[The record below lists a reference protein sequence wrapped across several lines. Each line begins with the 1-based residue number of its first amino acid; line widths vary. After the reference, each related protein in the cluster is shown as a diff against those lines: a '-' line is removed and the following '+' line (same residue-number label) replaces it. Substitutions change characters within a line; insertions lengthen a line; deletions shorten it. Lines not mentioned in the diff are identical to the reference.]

1 MRSMSSEDQ
10 PSEEKSYDLRG
21 STALVGQ
28 LYPVLRAKDGSILD
42 GIHRNEVD
50 GSWRSEVLEKI
61 DSEEKKL
68 AARLIA
74 NFHRRRISREEK
86 ATWINGL
93 ATLYQ
98 SQGFKVFKDGD
109 KSQGSNEI
117 AERIAEVTGIHRRT
131 VNTYLKDDYKQSN
144 KVREDHENA
153 ERSKASEILFNAL
166 AGRSH
171 AWAKRVLERY
181 QEELLQS
188 PIFRARVLAMLPKCD
203 RSAQRS
209 RGIRGLRR
217 YRKHEKTSGENP
229 GNSFTIDMDAYYK
242 MFIEECPQCICATCP
257 HADTCI
263 ERVTSDE

>member
-1 MRSMSSEDQ
+1 MRVMSSED
-10 PSEEKSYDLRG
+10 PEKSYDLKG

-28 LYPVLRAKDGSILD
+28 LYPVLKAKDGSILD
-42 GIHRNEVD
+42 GIHRNKVD
-50 GSWRSEVLEKI
+50 ESWRSEVLENI

-74 NFHRRRISREEK
+74 NFHRRRIPREEK

-131 VNTYLKDDYKQSN
+131 VNTYLKNDFKQSN

-166 AGRSH
+166 AGRSIP
-171 AWAKRVLERY
+171 WAKRVLERY
-181 QEELLQS
+181 QEELIQS
-188 PIFRARVLAMLPKCD
+188 PIFRARVTAILPKSD
-203 RSAQRS
+203 GSTQRF
-209 RGIRGLRR
+209 RGYKQLRG
-217 YRKHEKTSGENP
+217 YKKSGKASKKNSDH
-229 GNSFTIDMDAYYK
+229 SFTIDMDEYYNIF
-242 MFIEECPQCICATCP
+242 MEECPQCICGTCP
-257 HADTCI
+257 HAEMCI
-263 ERVTSDE
+263 ERVRPDE